1 MPQPYE
7 ILESETVYHGFF
19 RMLRY
24 RLRHGLFAGGVS
36 QELTRELFE
45 RGHSVGVLPYDSARD
60 SVVLVEQFRVGGL
73 EAPRGPWLMEIIA
86 GVIEPGETPEA
97 VARREAVEEADC
109 RVQELMPI
117 CRYLVSPGG
126 TSEQVHLFCAP
137 VDSEGIG
144 GVHGKP
150 DEGEDI
156 RVHVVPLDAA
166 LAMIA
171 DGTIHAA
178 MPIIALQWLALNRE
192 RLQDLWNGG

>member
-1 MPQPYE
+1 MSYHYE
-7 ILESETVYHGFF
+7 ILESETVYDGFF

-24 RLRHGLFAGGVS
+24 RLRHGRFAGGMTG
-36 QELTRELFE
+36 ELTRELFE
-45 RGHSVGVLPYDSARD
+45 RGHSVGVLPYDAGRD

-86 GVIEPGETPEA
+86 GVIEPGEAPEA
-97 VARREAVEEADC
+97 VARREAAEEADC
-109 RVQELMPI
+109 RLQELMPI

-137 VDSEGIG
+137 VDSAPLG

-150 DEGEDI
+150 EEGEDI
-156 RVHVVPLDAA
+156 QAHVVPLDAA
-166 LAMIA
+166 LKMIE

-192 RLQDLWNGG
+192 RLQDLWVGL